1 MPARRLGRLDQPP
14 EAGAASFS
22 SWEVPAFRLRV
33 RGFVTRTVPLL
44 LVVDDDDAAA
54 GALSSELTEAG
65 YEVVRATDG
74 RDGLASFQHW
84 HPDLVLTDDVMP
96 HLDGFGLI
104 EAIRKSSQTPVIMI
118 SGRGG
123 DPDGVRALRV
133 GANDTLARPFSF
145 NELLARVRAQL
156 RSLGTEGPAI
166 LEFDGLR
173 IDRERRRV
181 LQGEGLE
188 RDVRLTPTE
197 FAILEMLALSP
208 GRAVPNAHI
217 AAHVWKGASPP
228 TPDAVRVQVGTLRR
242 KLEPD
247 LSRPRYIVTEPRIGY
262 RFAAE
267 PLA

>member
-1 MPARRLGRLDQPP
+1 
-14 EAGAASFS
+14 
-22 SWEVPAFRLRV
+22 
-33 RGFVTRTVPLL
+33 VTRTVPLL
-44 LVVDDDDAAA
+44 LIVDDDDASA

-65 YEVVRATDG
+65 YEVVRAADG
-74 RDGLASFQHW
+74 QDGLEAFEHW

-104 EAIRKSSQTPVIMI
+104 EAIRRSSQTPVIVI
-118 SGRGG
+118 SERGAE
-123 DPDGVRALRV
+123 PDRVRALGV
-133 GANDTLARPFSF
+133 GADDILARPFSLD
-145 NELLARVRAQL
+145 ELLRRVRAQL
-156 RSLGTEGPAI
+156 RRLGTDGPAV
-166 LEFDGLR
+166 LEFYGLR

-181 LQGEGLE
+181 VQGERLE

-228 TPDAVRVQVGTLRR
+228 TPDTVRVQVGALRR

-247 LSRPRYIVTEPRIGY
+247 PLHPCYIVTETRMGY

-267 PLA
+267 PRSSGEED